1 MLNVIRR
8 KVDRLLSEIKYMG
21 ALRQHAKKLPALTA
35 QDRLIAEACRQEG
48 AFVTSLE
55 GLGLPFTT
63 PMLEEAEKLLV
74 KMQADLASRTDLS
87 TWGTTENPAY
97 PQIFTVTDLP
107 AFSQWAQN
115 QRLLNIIES
124 YIGLPVAFQG
134 VHLRRDFANE
144 HPVTTEFWHRDLE
157 DRRVI
162 KLFVYLSDVAIETG
176 PYEYIPRSKTPA
188 AIVRRIQASFA
199 KRIETNPYD
208 MGITDEEMAA
218 IVPRAD
224 WHTCVGAAGTV
235 LFSDPV
241 AVFHHGKSRTQG
253 RSALFFVYTAQ
264 DPLRPQDCKQYSDR
278 TYARPEQFQPQTE
291 SSVPAMP

>member
-8 KVDRLLSEIKYMG
+8 KFDRLLSEIKYIA
-21 ALRQHAKKLPALTA
+21 ALRQHASKLPALTA
-35 QDRLIAEACRQEG
+35 QDQLIVEACRKEG

-55 GLGLPFTT
+55 VLGLPFTA
-63 PMLEEAEKLLV
+63 PMLEEAKKLLV
-74 KMQADLASRTDLS
+74 EMQADLASRTNIS
-87 TWGTTENPAY
+87 TWGTCENPAY

-115 QRLLNIIES
+115 QRLLNIIEN

-144 HPVTTEFWHRDLE
+144 RPVTTEFWHKDLE

-162 KLFVYLSDVAIETG
+162 KLFVYLSDVATETG
-176 PYEYIPRSKTPA
+176 PYEYIPRSQVTRKIA
-188 AIVRRIQASFA
+188 QKIKASFA
-199 KRIETNPYD
+199 KRVAANPYD
-208 MGITDEEMAA
+208 MGITDDEMAA
-218 IVPRAD
+218 IVPRSE
-224 WHTCVGAAGTV
+224 WRTCVGAAGTV
-235 LFSDPV
+235 LFSDPI

-264 DPLRPQDCKQYSDR
+264 NPLRPKDCEQYSDC
-278 TYARPEQFQPQTE
+278 TYARPEQLQPQT
-291 SSVPAMP
+291 

>member
-8 KVDRLLSEIKYMG
+8 KFDRLLSEINYIA
-21 ALRQHAKKLPALTA
+21 ALRQHASKLPALTA
-35 QDRLIAEACRQEG
+35 QDQLIVDACHKEG

-55 GLGLPFTT
+55 ALGLPGTA
-63 PMLEEAEKLLV
+63 PMLEAAKKLLV
-74 KMQADLASRTDLS
+74 DMQADLATRTDIS
-87 TWGTTENPAY
+87 TWGTCENPAY

-115 QRLLNIIES
+115 QRLLNIIEN

-144 HPVTTEFWHRDLE
+144 RPVTTELWHKDLE

-162 KLFVYLSDVAIETG
+162 KLFVYLSDVATETG
-176 PYEYIPRSKTPA
+176 PYEYIPRSKVTRKIA
-188 AIVRRIQASFA
+188 QQIKASFT
-199 KRIETNPYD
+199 KRVATNPYD
-208 MGITDEEMAA
+208 MGITDDEMAA
-218 IVPRAD
+218 IVPRSD
-224 WHTCVGAAGTV
+224 WRTCVGAAGTV

-253 RSALFFVYTAQ
+253 RSALFFVYTAH
-264 DPLRPQDCKQYSDR
+264 DPLRPQACEQYSDR
-278 TYARPEQFQPQTE
+278 TYARPEQLQPQT
-291 SSVPAMP
+291 

>member
-1 MLNVIRR
+1 MLNVIHR
-8 KVDRLLSEIKYMG
+8 KFDRLLSEIKYMV
-21 ALRQHAKKLPALTA
+21 ALRQHAKKLPAFTT
-35 QDRLIAEACRQEG
+35 QDRLIVEACRKEG

-55 GLGLPFTT
+55 ELGLPFTT
-63 PMLEEAEKLLV
+63 PMLEEADKLLV
-74 KMQADLASRTDLS
+74 EMQADLASRTDMS
-87 TWGTTENPAY
+87 TWGTCENPAY

-115 QRLLNIIES
+115 QRLLNIIEN

-144 HPVTTEFWHRDLE
+144 RPVTTELWHRDLE

-162 KLFVYLSDVAIETG
+162 KLFVYLSDVEPETG
-176 PYEYIPRSKTPA
+176 PYEYIPRSKTPP
-188 AIVRRIQASFA
+188 AIVRQIKASFT
-199 KRIETNPYD
+199 KRLETNPYD

-218 IVPRAD
+218 IVPRSG
-224 WHTCVGAAGTV
+224 WRTCVGAAGTV

-253 RSALFFVYTAQ
+253 RSALFFIYTAQ
-264 DPLRPQDCKQYSDR
+264 NPLRPQDCTQYSDR
-278 TYARPEQFQPQTE
+278 TYARPEQLQPQTGA
-291 SSVPAMP
+291 SVPAMP